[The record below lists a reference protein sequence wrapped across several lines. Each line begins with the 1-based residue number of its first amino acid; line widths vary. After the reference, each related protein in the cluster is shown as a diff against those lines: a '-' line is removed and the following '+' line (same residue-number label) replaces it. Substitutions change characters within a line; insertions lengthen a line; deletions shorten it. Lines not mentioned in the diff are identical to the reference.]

1 MYLEMDILNR
11 IRRYI
16 MDEIGGHPWAVGFN
30 ANGASKEALI
40 AWRMLSIEEKLA
52 ISKNNPFIA
61 ERRKCLLRLR
71 LQGFSQP
78 VLTEL
83 SGLSMGAIKRILLT
97 KETKNG

>member
-1 MYLEMDILNR
+1 MDILER

-16 MDEIGGHPWAVGFN
+16 MDEIGEHPWAVGFN
-30 ANGASKEALI
+30 INGASNSKEALV
-40 AWRMLSIEEKLA
+40 AWRMLSVEEKLA

-61 ERRKCLLRLR
+61 ERRKSLLKLR
-71 LQGFSQP
+71 QQGFSQP

-83 SGLSMGAIKRILLT
+83 SELSIGAIKRILLK

>member
-1 MYLEMDILNR
+1 MDILER

-40 AWRMLSIEEKLA
+40 AWRMLSVEEKLA
-52 ISKNNPFIA
+52 ISRNNPFIA
-61 ERRKCLLRLR
+61 ERKKCLLGLR

-78 VLTEL
+78 ILAEL
-83 SGLSMGAIKRILLT
+83 SGLSIQTIKRILP
-97 KETKNG
+97 KKNTENE